1 MTKGIAPS
9 CFGGWARRGAARPRP
24 NSLWRDHRIDL
35 TPSDSVPTIVVNLGN
50 EVFVPGN
57 TELLHGTLEL
67 LILRVLRASSLH
79 GWGISKHI
87 RDVSRETLQI
97 NQGSL
102 YPALYRLERQ
112 RLISAEWGTSDEGRR
127 AKFYTITRA
136 GLAQLAA
143 EETEWRRFA
152 LAIELVL
159 TSA

>member
-1 MTKGIAPS
+1 M
-9 CFGGWARRGAARPRP
+9 
-24 NSLWRDHRIDL
+24 
-35 TPSDSVPTIVVNLGN
+35 
-50 EVFVPGN
+50 PGN

-87 RDVSRETLQI
+87 REVSRDTLQI

-112 RLISAEWGTSDEGRR
+112 QLIRAEWGTSDEGRR

-136 GLAQLAA
+136 GLAQLSA

>member
-1 MTKGIAPS
+1 MSGRVVSTGSWVIGFRYWVEDTTS
-9 CFGGWARRGAARPRP
+9 
-24 NSLWRDHRIDL
+24 L
-35 TPSDSVPTIVVNLGN
+35 TPRNVRFTIVGNLGN
-50 EVFVPGN
+50 EAVVPGN

-67 LILRVLRASSLH
+67 LILRVLRVSSLH

-87 RDVSRETLQI
+87 REVSRETLQI

-112 RLISAEWGTSDEGRR
+112 GMIRAEWGTSDEGRR
-127 AKFYTITRA
+127 AKFYTITRT
-136 GLAQLAA
+136 GHAQLTA

>member
-1 MTKGIAPS
+1 M
-9 CFGGWARRGAARPRP
+9 
-24 NSLWRDHRIDL
+24 
-35 TPSDSVPTIVVNLGN
+35 
-50 EVFVPGN
+50 PGN

-67 LILRVLRASSLH
+67 LILRVLRVSSLH

-87 RDVSRETLQI
+87 REVSRETLQI

-112 RLISAEWGTSDEGRR
+112 GLIRAEWGTSDEGRR

-136 GLAQLAA
+136 GLTQLAT

-152 LAIELVL
+152 VAILSL
-159 TSA
+159 IHI

>member
-1 MTKGIAPS
+1 M
-9 CFGGWARRGAARPRP
+9 
-24 NSLWRDHRIDL
+24 
-35 TPSDSVPTIVVNLGN
+35 
-50 EVFVPGN
+50 PGN

-87 RDVSRETLQI
+87 REVSRETLQI

-112 RLISAEWGTSDEGRR
+112 SLIHAEWGTSDEGRR

-143 EETEWRRFA
+143 EESEWRRFA
-152 LAIELVL
+152 VAIELVL

>member
-1 MTKGIAPS
+1 
-9 CFGGWARRGAARPRP
+9 
-24 NSLWRDHRIDL
+24 
-35 TPSDSVPTIVVNLGN
+35 VPANN
-50 EVFVPGN
+50 
-57 TELLHGTLEL
+57 ELLHGTLEL
-67 LILRVLRASSLH
+67 LILRVLRVGSLH

-87 RDVSRETLQI
+87 REVSRDTLQI

-112 RLISAEWGTSDEGRR
+112 NLIKAEWGTSDEGRR
-127 AKFYTITRA
+127 AKFYTITRS

>member
-1 MTKGIAPS
+1 
-9 CFGGWARRGAARPRP
+9 
-24 NSLWRDHRIDL
+24 
-35 TPSDSVPTIVVNLGN
+35 
-50 EVFVPGN
+50 VPGN
-57 TELLHGTLEL
+57 PELLHGTLEL
-67 LILRVLRASSLH
+67 LILRVLRVSSLH

-87 RDVSRETLQI
+87 REVSRDTLQI

-112 RLISAEWGTSDEGRR
+112 GLIRAEWGTSDEGRR

-136 GLAQLAA
+136 GSAQLAT

>member
-1 MTKGIAPS
+1 
-9 CFGGWARRGAARPRP
+9 
-24 NSLWRDHRIDL
+24 
-35 TPSDSVPTIVVNLGN
+35 
-50 EVFVPGN
+50 VPGN

-87 RDVSRETLQI
+87 REVSRETLQI

-112 RLISAEWGTSDEGRR
+112 GLIRAEWGTSDEGRR

-136 GLAQLAA
+136 GSTQLAA
-143 EETEWRRFA
+143 EESVAPLRARH
-152 LAIELVL
+152 
-159 TSA
+159 

>member
-1 MTKGIAPS
+1 M
-9 CFGGWARRGAARPRP
+9 
-24 NSLWRDHRIDL
+24 
-35 TPSDSVPTIVVNLGN
+35 
-50 EVFVPGN
+50 PGN

-67 LILRVLRASSLH
+67 LILRVLRVSSLH

-87 RDVSRETLQI
+87 REVSRDTLQI

-112 RLISAEWGTSDEGRR
+112 GLIRAEWGTSDEGRR

-136 GLAQLAA
+136 GSAQLAT

>member
-1 MTKGIAPS
+1 VVI
-9 CFGGWARRGAARPRP
+9 CFGPAPPG
-24 NSLWRDHRIDL
+24 L
-35 TPSDSVPTIVVNLGN
+35 TATSSASNIVDNLGN
-50 EVFVPGN
+50 RGVVPAN

-67 LILRVLRASSLH
+67 LILRVLRAASLH

-87 RDVSRETLQI
+87 REVSRDTLQI

-112 RLISAEWGTSDEGRR
+112 GLIGAAWGTSDEGRR

-143 EETEWRRFA
+143 EENEWRRFA
-152 LAIELVL
+152 IAIELVL

>member
-1 MTKGIAPS
+1 M
-9 CFGGWARRGAARPRP
+9 
-24 NSLWRDHRIDL
+24 
-35 TPSDSVPTIVVNLGN
+35 
-50 EVFVPGN
+50 PGN

-67 LILRVLRASSLH
+67 LILRVLRLSSLH

-87 RDVSRETLQI
+87 REVSRDTLQI

-112 RLISAEWGTSDEGRR
+112 QLIRAEWGTSDEGRR
-127 AKFYTITRA
+127 AKFYTITRT
-136 GLAQLAA
+136 GLTQLAT

-159 TSA
+159 TSG

>member
-1 MTKGIAPS
+1 MS
-9 CFGGWARRGAARPRP
+9 
-24 NSLWRDHRIDL
+24 
-35 TPSDSVPTIVVNLGN
+35 
-50 EVFVPGN
+50 GN

-67 LILRVLRASSLH
+67 LILRVLRQSSLH

-87 RDVSRETLQI
+87 REVSRETLQI

-112 RLISAEWGTSDEGRR
+112 GLIRAEWGTSDEGRR

-136 GLAQLAA
+136 GSAQLAA
-143 EETEWRRFA
+143 EESEWRRFA

>member
-1 MTKGIAPS
+1 M
-9 CFGGWARRGAARPRP
+9 
-24 NSLWRDHRIDL
+24 
-35 TPSDSVPTIVVNLGN
+35 
-50 EVFVPGN
+50 PGN

-87 RDVSRETLQI
+87 REVSRETLQI

-112 RLISAEWGTSDEGRR
+112 GMIRAEWGTSDEGRR
-127 AKFYTITRA
+127 AKFYTITRT
-136 GLAQLAA
+136 GQTQLAT

>member
-1 MTKGIAPS
+1 
-9 CFGGWARRGAARPRP
+9 
-24 NSLWRDHRIDL
+24 
-35 TPSDSVPTIVVNLGN
+35 
-50 EVFVPGN
+50 VPGN

-87 RDVSRETLQI
+87 REVSRETLQI

-112 RLISAEWGTSDEGRR
+112 GLIGAEWGTSDEGRR

-136 GLAQLAA
+136 GLAQLAT
-143 EETEWRRFA
+143 EEGEWRRFA
-152 LAIELVL
+152 IAIELVL

>member
-1 MTKGIAPS
+1 
-9 CFGGWARRGAARPRP
+9 
-24 NSLWRDHRIDL
+24 
-35 TPSDSVPTIVVNLGN
+35 
-50 EVFVPGN
+50 VPGN

-79 GWGISKHI
+79 GWGISKRI
-87 RDVSRETLQI
+87 REVSRETLQI

-112 RLISAEWGTSDEGRR
+112 GLISAEWGTSDEGRR

-143 EETEWRRFA
+143 EESEWRRFA
-152 LAIELVL
+152 IAIELVL

>member
-1 MTKGIAPS
+1 M
-9 CFGGWARRGAARPRP
+9 
-24 NSLWRDHRIDL
+24 
-35 TPSDSVPTIVVNLGN
+35 
-50 EVFVPGN
+50 PGN

-67 LILRVLRASSLH
+67 LILRVLRVSSLH

-87 RDVSRETLQI
+87 REVSRETLQI

-112 RLISAEWGTSDEGRR
+112 ALIRAEWGTSDEGRR
-127 AKFYTITRA
+127 AKFYTITRT
-136 GLAQLAA
+136 GLAQLAM

>member
-1 MTKGIAPS
+1 MKR
-9 CFGGWARRGAARPRP
+9 GGRNRPPRFTA
-24 NSLWRDHRIDL
+24 SL
-35 TPSDSVPTIVVNLGN
+35 TPRTARCSIVGNLGN
-50 EVFVPGN
+50 EAIVPGN

-79 GWGISKHI
+79 GWGISRHI
-87 RDVSRETLQI
+87 REVSRETLQI

-112 RLISAEWGTSDEGRR
+112 GLIGAEWGTSDEGRR

-136 GLAQLAA
+136 GLAQLTA

>member
-1 MTKGIAPS
+1 M
-9 CFGGWARRGAARPRP
+9 
-24 NSLWRDHRIDL
+24 
-35 TPSDSVPTIVVNLGN
+35 
-50 EVFVPGN
+50 PGN

-67 LILRVLRASSLH
+67 LILRVLRASALH

-87 RDVSRETLQI
+87 REVSRDMLQI

-102 YPALYRLERQ
+102 YPALYRLEREGM
-112 RLISAEWGTSDEGRR
+112 IAAEWGTSDEGRR

-136 GLAQLAA
+136 GLAQLAT

>member
-1 MTKGIAPS
+1 MA
-9 CFGGWARRGAARPRP
+9 
-24 NSLWRDHRIDL
+24 
-35 TPSDSVPTIVVNLGN
+35 
-50 EVFVPGN
+50 GN

-67 LILRVLRASSLH
+67 LILRVLRVSSLH

-87 RDVSRETLQI
+87 REVSRDTLQI

-112 RLISAEWGTSDEGRR
+112 GLIDAEWGTSDEGRR

-136 GLAQLAA
+136 GVAQLGR

-159 TSA
+159 TSG

>member
-1 MTKGIAPS
+1 M
-9 CFGGWARRGAARPRP
+9 
-24 NSLWRDHRIDL
+24 
-35 TPSDSVPTIVVNLGN
+35 
-50 EVFVPGN
+50 PGN

-67 LILRVLRASSLH
+67 LILRVLRVSSLH

-87 RDVSRETLQI
+87 REVSRETLQI

-112 RLISAEWGTSDEGRR
+112 GLIRAEWGTSDEGRR

-136 GLAQLAA
+136 GSTQLAT
-143 EETEWRRFA
+143 EESEWRRFA

>member
-1 MTKGIAPS
+1 M
-9 CFGGWARRGAARPRP
+9 
-24 NSLWRDHRIDL
+24 
-35 TPSDSVPTIVVNLGN
+35 
-50 EVFVPGN
+50 PGN

-67 LILRVLRASSLH
+67 LILRVLRVSSLH

-87 RDVSRETLQI
+87 REVSRETLQI

-112 RLISAEWGTSDEGRR
+112 GLIRAEWGTSDEGRR

-136 GLAQLAA
+136 GLTQLAT

-152 LAIELVL
+152 VAIELVL